1 MITFYI
7 ACLLLL
13 GIGAGLA
20 YFGAKHFGLSL
31 ALSYGLPNLLILLVL
46 AMNPDISSF
55 VLGNIDPLGMYT
67 LLAVLVGTAAIYFFS
82 KWMMYCY
89 TWLILFITLANLT
102 NAIVELGGI
111 TLIANLV
118 ISTGLVYYFRIHL
131 KRVVIGLVSGLT
143 IAMGLILL
151 IFKSALFAGEF
162 DGLMTKTSVVMVVCL
177 AGGIA
182 FQYLYMLKKQPE
194 EIEA

>member
-13 GIGAGLA
+13 GIGGGLA
-20 YFGAKHFGLSL
+20 YFGAKYFGLSL
-31 ALSYGLPNLLILLVL
+31 ALSYGLPNLLILIVL

-67 LLAVLVGTAAIYFFS
+67 LLSVLVGTALIYFFS

-89 TWLILFITLANLT
+89 TWLILFITIANLAD
-102 NAIVELGGI
+102 AIADLGGI
-111 TLIANLV
+111 AIIASLV
-118 ISTGLVYYFRIHL
+118 ISTGLVYYFRVHL

-151 IFKSALFAGEF
+151 IFKSTLFAGEF
-162 DGLMTKTSVVMVVCL
+162 DGLMAKISIVMVVCL

>member
-13 GIGAGLA
+13 GIGGGLA

-31 ALSYGLPNLLILLVL
+31 ALSYGLPNLLILIVL
-46 AMNPDISSF
+46 AMNPDISGF
-55 VLGNIDPLGMYT
+55 ILGNIEPLGMYT
-67 LLAVLVGTAAIYFFS
+67 LLSVLIGTAVIYFFS
-82 KWMMYCY
+82 KVMMYCY
-89 TWLILFITLANLT
+89 TWLILFITLANLLDSI
-102 NAIVELGGI
+102 ADLGGI
-111 TLIANLV
+111 AIIANLV

-143 IAMGLILL
+143 IAFGLILI
-151 IFKSALFAGEF
+151 IFKGALFAGEF
-162 DGLMTKTSVVMVVCL
+162 DGLMTKISIVMVICL